1 LKPDE
6 QGAKCWHSVTAQG
19 SEPEFDYGYARNPC
33 LKRPHLG
40 RTAKQQRWYEIS
52 GKSTFYSVDEKVFL
66 LGLNRS
72 NYRGINYR
80 LISGTLGLCLTG
92 VKREPKVKYNTYHY
106 VNVGSMMV
114 GLHGDWANCG

>member
-1 LKPDE
+1 MKPDD
-6 QGAKCWHSVTAQG
+6 QGATSWNSVTAQG

-40 RTAKQQRWYEIS
+40 RTAKRRRWYEIS
-52 GKSTFYSVDEKVFL
+52 GNSTFYAVDEKVFL
-66 LGLNRS
+66 TGLNCS

-92 VKREPKVKYNTYHY
+92 VKREPTVRGKTYRR
-106 VNVGSMMV
+106 VNVGSAIA
-114 GLHGDWANCG
+114 GLKSRLG